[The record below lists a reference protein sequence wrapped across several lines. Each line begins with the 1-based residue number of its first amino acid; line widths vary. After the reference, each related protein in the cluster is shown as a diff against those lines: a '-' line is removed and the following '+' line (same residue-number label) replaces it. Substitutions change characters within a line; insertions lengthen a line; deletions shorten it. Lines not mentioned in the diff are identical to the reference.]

1 MWVHRREGREGQV
14 CGCTEGEGG
23 GKDAQR
29 EREEQEH
36 LDVQKG
42 RKLEGCAGLQRKG
55 TEKGEG
61 ERCVYVN
68 RRVGVVGME
77 ERGEICRRKERVTTA
92 ILLSEPRFSPDG
104 SLIVVGS
111 DDACVDIYTTQGL
124 SRVGY
129 CRGIPSFVTHL
140 DWSQDGKY
148 LQVCIMCIEEGPV
161 SCL

>member
-1 MWVHRREGREGQV
+1 MGAQKGKEVGRMHRRRRTGTFGCPEGKEVGGMCWFAEEG
-14 CGCTEGEGG
+14 
-23 GKDAQR
+23 D
-29 EREEQEH
+29 
-36 LDVQKG
+36 
-42 RKLEGCAGLQRKG
+42 RKRK
-55 TEKGEG
+55 G

-68 RRVGVVGME
+68 RRVRVVEME
-77 ERGEICRRKERVTTA
+77 ERGEICRRKERVTTT

-148 LQVCIMCIEEGPV
+148 LQVCVMCIEEGPV

>member
-1 MWVHRREGREGQV
+1 MGAREGEGHV

-23 GKDAQR
+23 RKDAQR
-29 EREEQEH
+29 ERDRNIWMSRREGSWR
-36 LDVQKG
+36 DVLVCRGRGQK
-42 RKLEGCAGLQRKG
+42 
-55 TEKGEG
+55 G

-68 RRVGVVGME
+68 RRIGVVEME
-77 ERGEICRRKERVTTA
+77 EKGEICRRKERVTTA

-148 LQVCIMCIEEGPV
+148 LQVCI
-161 SCL
+161 